1 MRAMNYSPVLAF
13 SLCMQVGLG
22 LSINGAYAENA
33 LSSKAPVNVPEAL
46 IARGETVPIFDSYE
60 KQKEETA
67 RQIEESVDE
76 DVVES
81 KIPST
86 GQVYTERKKINAI
99 SDSSIIENQD
109 PASLKRISARKTDG
123 SPTIAIA
130 LGGGGARG
138 AAHIGVLRVLEKE
151 GFIVDTVVGNSMGA
165 IVGGLYSAGVSL
177 DDITTHLSDKSLH
190 KAYMPGGFA
199 RKIASLPLS
208 SLIHPF
214 RPKHYAG
221 LWSGEKLTKYL
232 ESLLPRPD
240 MKVSETK
247 LPFSS
252 VATNL
257 LDGKAYRITDGSL
270 ATAIKAS
277 CAISPIIQPVAMD
290 DKLFMDG
297 GIRANLPASAAR
309 QTGAGLVIAVLVD
322 EPLQELPARRFT
334 KLKHIAS
341 RMSDIV
347 LAVADERQLQFADV
361 VINPDVSKIPVFA
374 SSPEQVLAAINAGE
388 LAARKALPQLRRKMA
403 VMSTTANLSK

>member
-1 MRAMNYSPVLAF
+1 VKAIKYSPVLAF
-13 SLCMQVGLG
+13 SLCLQIGLG
-22 LSINGAYAENA
+22 LSVDAAYAE
-33 LSSKAPVNVPEAL
+33 SPTVPKAF
-46 IARGETVPIFDSYE
+46 IARSQTVPILDSFE

-67 RQIEESVDE
+67 RQIEESADE

-81 KIPST
+81 KIPAT
-86 GQVYTERKKINAI
+86 GQVFTERKKITAV
-99 SDSSIIENQD
+99 SDSSVIENQD
-109 PASLKRISARKTDG
+109 PATLKKISARKTDG
-123 SPTIAIA
+123 TPTIAIA

-138 AAHIGVLRVLEKE
+138 AAHIGVLRVLAQE
-151 GFIVDTVVGNSMGA
+151 GFVVDTIVGNSMGA
-165 IVGGLYSAGVSL
+165 IVGGLYSAGLSL
-177 DDITTHLSDKSLH
+177 DEITMHFSDKSLS

-199 RKIASLPLS
+199 RKIALLPLS
-208 SLIHPF
+208 SLLHPF
-214 RPKHYAG
+214 KPKHFAG
-221 LWSGEKLTKYL
+221 LWSGEKLNKYI

-240 MKVSETK
+240 MKVSDTK

-270 ATAIKAS
+270 ATAIRAS
-277 CAISPIIQPVAMD
+277 CSISPIIQPVAMD

-309 QTGAGLVIAVLVD
+309 QTGAGFVIAVLVD
-322 EPLQELPARRFT
+322 EPLQELPPKKFT
-334 KLKHIAS
+334 KVKNIAS

-347 LAVADERQLQFADV
+347 LAVADERQLQYADV

-374 SSPEQVLAAINAGE
+374 NSPEQVRAAISAGE

-403 VMSTTANLSK
+403 VVSKFANLSK